1 MNDTNIQIQYSEI
14 EQSEIE
20 QSEIK
25 YYDNNF
31 RDENR
36 INIVEKSSKT
46 YDDILKSLNFKLN
59 NNGNLIISSSS
70 LEKKKQQHQQQQ
82 HQQQQHQQHQ
92 QQQHVKIDERV
103 KNSAIFN
110 KYFKNY
116 KDPNTVIQEQIPLT
130 KAEYIQQLRI
140 NYINQQQAKIRISQ
154 IKSKKL
160 MFSNNSVSINTSN
173 HTQFNNLFRIK
184 R

>member
-1 MNDTNIQIQYSEI
+1 MNDTNIQIQYSEIEQPEI

-82 HQQQQHQQHQ
+82 QH
-92 QQQHVKIDERV
+92 QHVKIDERV

>member
-70 LEKKKQQHQQQQ
+70 LEKKKQQQQQQ
-82 HQQQQHQQHQ
+82 HNDIPKGDTFHPPFQGGC
-92 QQQHVKIDERV
+92 VIKINIFETRMITLSFFLSYNELKTKLERCEV
-103 KNSAIFN
+103 SSPIQMSCAAIQMNWDLVGMERAAHNNKTRRNSQTA
-110 KYFKNY
+110 
-116 KDPNTVIQEQIPLT
+116 
-130 KAEYIQQLRI
+130 
-140 NYINQQQAKIRISQ
+140 
-154 IKSKKL
+154 
-160 MFSNNSVSINTSN
+160 
-173 HTQFNNLFRIK
+173 
-184 R
+184 